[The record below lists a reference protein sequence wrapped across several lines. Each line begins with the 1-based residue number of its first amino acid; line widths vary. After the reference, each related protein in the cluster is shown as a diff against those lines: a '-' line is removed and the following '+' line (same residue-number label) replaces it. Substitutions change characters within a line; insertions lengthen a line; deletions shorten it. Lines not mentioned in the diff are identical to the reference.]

1 MKPGYTTRDVE
12 SLLGLTRRQAREL
25 GRSGVL
31 DPARGPGNSYLFSFQ
46 DLVLLRTAKALLDA
60 DVPHRRILRSLRR
73 VKEQLPDARSLTEVR
88 IAAEGDDVLVYD
100 DGRAWD
106 PESGQLHLDFR
117 VQELAEQV
125 EPLDERVLADAA
137 TESGGAAAP
146 TEWQELGEELET
158 RAPAQARRAFEKV
171 LELEP
176 NHAGALGAMGR
187 ILHED
192 GQLEAAVVHYRRAME
207 ASGGDDPVTAFN
219 LGLALEDLDRHR
231 AAADA
236 YNAALTIDS
245 TFADAHKNLS
255 RVYEKLGDRVS
266 ALRHLKSYR
275 TLTGQLGGH

>member
-1 MKPGYTTRDVE
+1 MKGYTTRDVQN
-12 SLLGLTRRQAREL
+12 LLGLTRRQAREL

-31 DPARGPGNSYLFSFQ
+31 DPDRGPGNTYLFSFQ

-73 VKEQLPDARSLTEVR
+73 VKEQLPAARSLTGVR
-88 IAAEGDDVLVYD
+88 IAAEGEDVLVYD

-106 PESGQLHLDFR
+106 PESGQLHFDFQVR
-117 VQELAEQV
+117 ELAEQV
-125 EPLDERVLADAA
+125 APLDERAM
-137 TESGGAAAP
+137 AAAHDTP

-158 RAPAQARRAFEKV
+158 HAPDRAREAFEKV

-187 ILHED
+187 LLHED
-192 GQLEAAVVHYRRAME
+192 GQLEAAVVHYRRALE
-207 ASGGDDPVTAFN
+207 AAGGDDPVAAFN
-219 LGLALEDLDRHR
+219 LGLALEELGRHR

-236 YNAALTIDS
+236 YNAALTIDPA
-245 TFADAHKNLS
+245 FADAHRNLS
-255 RVYEKLGDRVS
+255 RVYEELGDKVS